1 MLSDDNRK
9 SSEVRKNVVTTTTRR
24 SPADVRNAIVTAAW
38 DLFRQLGVHTT
49 VADVAERL
57 GMSSANIYRFFPTK
71 QALTDAV
78 CASQLAAL
86 TETARAAATQPGRA
100 RERAR
105 AMILALHVAMRE
117 QMLHQ
122 SRVHE
127 IVDVALKERWPAI
140 DAFVANCAE
149 ILAAV
154 IADGQARGAFA
165 PGDPTT
171 LALHTLFACVAV
183 YHPTLIAQRTR
194 LDPSPEDAV
203 DFALRALAAA
213 GERRSERP

>member
-1 MLSDDNRK
+1 MS
-9 SSEVRKNVVTTTTRR
+9 
-24 SPADVRNAIVTAAW
+24 AAAW

-49 VADVAERL
+49 IADVAERL
-57 GMSSANIYRFFPTK
+57 GMSSANIYRFFPSK

-86 TETARAAATQPGRA
+86 TDVARAAANRPGRA
-100 RERAR
+100 SERAR

-140 DAFVANCAE
+140 DAFIANCAE
-149 ILAAV
+149 MLAVV
-154 IADGQARGAFA
+154 IADGQARGEFG
-165 PGDPTT
+165 PGDPTK
-171 LALHTLFACVAV
+171 LAFHTLFACVAV
-183 YHPTLIAQRTR
+183 YHPTLIAQRTDV
-194 LDPSPEDAV
+194 DPAPEDAV
-203 DFALRALAAA
+203 DFVLRALAAS
-213 GERRSERP
+213 GERRSGHP

>member
-1 MLSDDNRK
+1 MSAAA
-9 SSEVRKNVVTTTTRR
+9 RR
-24 SPADVRNAIVTAAW
+24 SPGDVRNDIVSAAW

-49 VADVAERL
+49 IADVAERL
-57 GMSSANIYRFFPTK
+57 GMSSANIYRFFPSK

-86 TETARAAATQPGRA
+86 TEAARAAANRSGPA

-149 ILAAV
+149 MLAAV
-154 IADGQARGAFA
+154 IADGQSRGEFGS
-165 PGDPTT
+165 GDPTK
-171 LALHTLFACVAV
+171 LAFHTLFACAAV
-183 YHPTLIAQRTR
+183 YHPTLIAQRTDV
-194 LDPSPEDAV
+194 DPAPEDAV
-203 DFALRALAAA
+203 DFVLRALAVS
-213 GERRSERP
+213 GERGSAHP